1 MDNLIGL
8 GNYKDKK
15 VGINR
20 ADSINGHMLVTGGS
34 GTGKTNL
41 LKIIV
46 DQIHDD
52 GILMIDYGNSFKDFA
67 ATERISAECTDVFHN
82 FCRNIDAENLG
93 AVTNAI
99 QAAYRFG
106 PSQKATIMKA
116 LNKMAKKCYFN
127 YELKP
132 EDQETAFYD
141 FLTFENG
148 RARKDWAL
156 LAFILDTECGG
167 SGTIIAAR
175 LMELVVALYGKK
187 AIETKSEG
195 ICVVEFPTENGSGV
209 SEMVE
214 LYLWDLWRQQVHYY
228 RQGQVRTITIVID
241 ECQVLNWKK
250 GSIAE
255 KMLSEGRKFGISMLL
270 STQFTKNNFPQRV
283 ITSFMQSGIRLIF
296 QPPESDLKEIA
307 QSLDLVNW
315 HGWFKK
321 LQKLPKGHCI
331 ACGMVWIGE
340 RLGRQ
345 KIEVTVPLYTKNEKN
360 TSKETIGGK
369 KDENN

>member
-1 MDNLIGL
+1 MNSFIL
-8 GNYKDKK
+8 GNYKDKAVK
-15 VGINR
+15 ISREN
-20 ADSINGHMLVTGGS
+20 SINGHILITGGS

-41 LKIIV
+41 LKVIMN
-46 DQIHDD
+46 QTCDD
-52 GILMIDYGNSFKDFA
+52 HVLVLDYSGSFAQFGD
-67 ATERISAECTDVFHN
+67 TEHISADKTSILHD
-82 FCRNIDAENLG
+82 FCGNVDAENIS
-93 AVTNAI
+93 AITNAI
-99 QAAYRFG
+99 QAAYRLG
-106 PSQKATIMKA
+106 TSQKATVMKA
-116 LNKMAKKCYFN
+116 LNKMAKKSYYS
-127 YELKP
+127 YEISP
-132 EDQETAFYD
+132 GDRESMFYD
-141 FLTFENG
+141 FLTFEEG
-148 RARKDWAL
+148 QARQDWAL

-175 LMELVVALYGKK
+175 LMELVVALHGKK
-187 AIETKSEG
+187 GLETKQEG
-195 ICVVEFPTENGSGV
+195 MCVVEFPTENGSGV

-214 LYLWDLWRQQVHYY
+214 LYLWDLWRKQVQYY
-228 RQGQVRTITIVID
+228 QQGQVRTATIVID